1 LFDVGCWL
9 LDVSIL
15 MNVFQT
21 ILILAFAFLA
31 AFGEATLAAPRQWLG
46 AQVDLLP
53 ALMVYAALNAGLPTI
68 ALLAVLG
75 GVWFDTLSANPLGI
89 SILPLAVIGWPIY
102 WRRDLI
108 LRDLPFAQFV
118 LGAAASAIAP
128 ALTMLLLLSGGQELL
143 LGWGTLW
150 QWLVMT
156 AVGAVATPFIFELM
170 AACNR
175 ALGYQPQP
183 EIGFRPDRE
192 IRRSRKKL

>member
-1 LFDVGCWL
+1 ML
-9 LDVSIL
+9 
-15 MNVFQT
+15 NVFPTVNPFQT
-21 ILILAFAFLA
+21 ILILAFALLA
-31 AFGEATLAAPRQWLG
+31 VFGEATLSAPRHWLG

-53 ALMVYAALNAGLPTI
+53 GLMVYAALNAGLPTV

-89 SILPLAVIGWPIY
+89 SILPLAVVGWPIY

-118 LGAAASAIAP
+118 LGAAASGVAP
-128 ALTMLLLLSGGQELL
+128 ALTMLMLLSGGQELL

-156 AVGAVATPFIFELM
+156 AAGAVATPFMFELM
-170 AACNR
+170 AACRR
-175 ALGYQPQP
+175 ALGYQPRT
-183 EIGFRPDRE
+183 EVSFRPDRE
-192 IRRSRKKL
+192 IQRSWKKL

>member
-1 LFDVGCWL
+1 MNLF
-9 LDVSIL
+9 
-15 MNVFQT
+15 QP

-102 WRRDLI
+102 WRRNLI
-108 LRDLPFAQFV
+108 LREAPFAQFV
-118 LGAAASAIAP
+118 LGASASAVAP

-143 LGWGTLW
+143 VGWGTLW
-150 QWLVMT
+150 QWIVMA
-156 AVGAVATPFIFELM
+156 AVGGVATPFVFKLM
-170 AACNR
+170 AAGNR
-175 ALGYQPQP
+175 TLGYQPHP
-183 EIGFRPDRE
+183 ETGFRPDRE
-192 IRRSRKKL
+192 IKRGRI